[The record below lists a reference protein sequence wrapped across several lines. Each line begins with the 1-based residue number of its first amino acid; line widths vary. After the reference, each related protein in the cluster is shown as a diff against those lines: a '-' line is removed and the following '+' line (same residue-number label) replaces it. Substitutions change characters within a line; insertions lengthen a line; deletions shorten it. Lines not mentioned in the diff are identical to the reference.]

1 MQLSSEAHV
10 HAYKSDSVTIIPL
23 SKSAVLISKFT
34 VYYSAYKQ
42 IQTGLLTV
50 VG

>member
-10 HAYKSDSVTIIPL
+10 HAYKSDSVAIIPL

-42 IQTGLLTV
+42 IQKRVYSL
-50 VG
+50 